1 MAADVV
7 SEVRCGSRVGG
18 SAHSL
23 LNVPHGAT
31 SEPTDASAI
40 VLISDFSLGTEEDIG
55 DVDSDEDIESPWVF
69 CSPPPHEVTTTNK
82 STEIRDPKIN
92 LIL

>member
-7 SEVRCGSRVGG
+7 SEVRCGSKVGG

-23 LNVPHGAT
+23 LNVPPGAT

-40 VLISDFSLGTEEDIG
+40 VLISDFSLGKIRNQDYSGCIG
-55 DVDSDEDIESPWVF
+55 W
-69 CSPPPHEVTTTNK
+69 
-82 STEIRDPKIN
+82 
-92 LIL
+92 